1 MFALGFGR
9 FCYGVSFMGSFQSG
23 VKFVVTAQVRGFS
36 LFQGSDEDF
45 VVHVGFQFLGA
56 RLGMEGVCGILSLK

>member
-1 MFALGFGR
+1 M
-9 FCYGVSFMGSFQSG
+9 
-23 VKFVVTAQVRGFS
+23 TAQVRGFS

-56 RLGMEGVCGILSLK
+56 RLGMEGVYGILSLK